1 MAFRYIL
8 LVLSVLFPYS
18 AMQTTLLLSV
28 ANAGL
33 WTVQRGGPCL
43 ANCPTLPTNQFRP
56 RCVSLCNVT
65 TTQRVHL
72 NSMLLHIP
80 LSSRFQKVQPVALV
94 IRTAQPA
101 VVQAKRAQ
109 VQHEMPPPA
118 PALPLAQ
125 ADVSMKEEELC
136 QAFSNTLF
144 PVEDIDEGD
153 ADMPQLCPEYVKDIY
168 VYLRSLEVPDTFK
181 NITIYLIFI
190 LQLLCSCSRVSCRFV
205 PVICVATIS
214 MEGCVLSWLTG
225 WFRCTQDFSS
235 CRKPCTWP

>member
-1 MAFRYIL
+1 M
-8 LVLSVLFPYS
+8 
-18 AMQTTLLLSV
+18 
-28 ANAGL
+28 
-33 WTVQRGGPCL
+33 
-43 ANCPTLPTNQFRP
+43 
-56 RCVSLCNVT
+56 
-65 TTQRVHL
+65 
-72 NSMLLHIP
+72 
-80 LSSRFQKVQPVALV
+80 ALV

-109 VQHEMPPPA
+109 VQHEMPFPA

-181 NITIYLIFI
+181 NITSLFNLHASYSCCALVPESAVGSSP
-190 LQLLCSCSRVSCRFV
+190 LYAWLRYQWKDACSL
-205 PVICVATIS
+205 
-214 MEGCVLSWLTG
+214 G
-225 WFRCTQDFSS
+225 
-235 CRKPCTWP
+235 